1 MTREQ
6 FRQLVDSQILV
17 LDGATGTNLMSVGMP
32 LGVCPEK
39 WILEHPKK
47 LIDLQTSFIEA
58 GSNIVYAPTFTCN
71 RIKLQE
77 YHLESET
84 VRMNKEL
91 VALSKDVIARNN
103 SVDLI
108 VAGIYKH
115 FDINI
120 DNDDVK
126 AFAERIKNNVLND
139 KNGNLSND
147 TMKKMVEDDKT
158 LQNIATSTLKRN
170 LLFNELAAL
179 WDIRITDDDVKK
191 SLDNYYQKTNS
202 PIRDILNDKNKFE
215 SVRQIMLNER
225 ISIELLNRFKVKFNF
240 PKQPDK
246 KNN

>member
-1 MTREQ
+1 MEKLKSTIKRNSELNYSQ
-6 FRQLVDSQILV
+6 EFEISQLHADKSYVDFQR
-17 LDGATGTNLMSVGMP
+17 
-32 LGVCPEK
+32 
-39 WILEHPKK
+39 KK
-47 LIDLQTSFIEA
+47 LKEIMPNASEADIDKRIA
-58 GSNIVYAPTFTCN
+58 NI
-71 RIKLQE
+71 
-77 YHLESET
+77 
-84 VRMNKEL
+84 
-91 VALSKDVIARNN
+91 IARNN

-108 VAGIYKH
+108 IDGIYKH

-126 AFAERIKNNVLND
+126 AFADRIKNNVLND

-147 TMKKMVEDDKT
+147 TMKKMVQDDKT

-191 SLDNYYQKTNS
+191 SLDNYYQKTNT

-225 ISIELLNRFKVKFNF
+225 ISIEILNRFKVNFNF

>member
-1 MTREQ
+1 MEKLKSTIKRNSELNYSQ
-6 FRQLVDSQILV
+6 EFEISQLHADKNYVEFQR
-17 LDGATGTNLMSVGMP
+17 
-32 LGVCPEK
+32 
-39 WILEHPKK
+39 KK
-47 LIDLQTSFIEA
+47 LKEIMPNASVEDIDRRIA
-58 GSNIVYAPTFTCN
+58 NI
-71 RIKLQE
+71 
-77 YHLESET
+77 
-84 VRMNKEL
+84 
-91 VALSKDVIARNN
+91 IARNN

-108 VAGIYKH
+108 IAGIYKH

-126 AFAERIKNNVLND
+126 TFAERIKNNVLND

-191 SLDNYYQKTNS
+191 SLDNYYQRTNS